1 MIAGDIER
9 LNQCLLCSMALQ
21 KRQITQGRPQ
31 GALNRV
37 IKRDSSAFEVA
48 ITLPSGVP
56 INNRR
61 CKQCN
66 IVGTGH
72 NSATCPLRNKK

>member
-1 MIAGDIER
+1 MLEPMSVLFNGTS
-9 LNQCLLCSMALQ
+9 N
-21 KRQITQGRPQ
+21 TTGRPK

-48 ITLPSGVP
+48 IALPSGVQV
-56 INNRR
+56 NKRR

-72 NSATCPLRNKK
+72 NSAAFPLRNKK